1 MRVAP
6 DPLSVTAIP
15 DSFVMHAMK
24 GSCPQC
30 GARTLFDGMISFA
43 PKCRACGLDF
53 SAFNVGDG
61 PAAFL
66 TLIVGA
72 LVVLGAV
79 SLELAAGPPFWVH
92 ILIWPAVTL
101 GLVIG
106 GLRVGKAALLISE
119 YRNAA
124 REGKLKP

>member
-1 MRVAP
+1 MSSLPTLVGAA
-6 DPLSVTAIP
+6 L
-15 DSFVMHAMK
+15 K
-24 GSCPQC
+24 GACPQC
-30 GARTLFDGMISFA
+30 GATTLFDGIISFA

-53 SAFNVGDG
+53 TEFNVGDG

-79 SLELAAGPPFWVH
+79 TLELEAGPPFWVH
-92 ILIWPAVTL
+92 LLIWPAVTL
-101 GLVIG
+101 GLVLG
-106 GLRVGKAALLISE
+106 GLRVAKAALLISE

>member
-1 MRVAP
+1 MSSLPA
-6 DPLSVTAIP
+6 LAG
-15 DSFVMHAMK
+15 AALK
-24 GSCPQC
+24 GACPQC
-30 GARTLFDGMISFA
+30 GAKTLFGGIVSFA
-43 PKCRACGLDF
+43 PKCPACGLDF
-53 SAFNVGDG
+53 FAFNVGDG

-66 TLIVGA
+66 ALIVGA

-79 SLELAAGPPFWVH
+79 SLELEAQPPFWVH
-92 ILIWPAVTL
+92 LLIWPGVTFV
-101 GLVIG
+101 LVIG